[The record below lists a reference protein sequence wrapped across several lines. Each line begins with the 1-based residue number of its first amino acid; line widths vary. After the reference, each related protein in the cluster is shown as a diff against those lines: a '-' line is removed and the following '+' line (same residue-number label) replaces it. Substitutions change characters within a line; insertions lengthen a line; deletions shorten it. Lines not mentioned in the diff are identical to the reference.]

1 MKTVQECF
9 REVKEESLI
18 RYYLYKYP
26 ISIDEIANED
36 LTVKAAKELIWDK
49 LRKYIER
56 LRNVEIEKS
65 KDGEDC
71 ILFYHKKM
79 EKGFPDD
86 TSSLVCLNELIEKQ
100 EEADTYDYI
109 FTKHAE
115 ILSFYVADTEM
126 TQEHMIP
133 LLTDVM
139 HTASIFGFEQERLQE
154 EIEKILEVAGKTE
167 NGNTVYYSLD
177 DIRAELGL
185 KKEEEDPMEDELW
198 RNAARASF
206 EYDRYCK
213 KRELK
218 ALCCNISEY
227 S

>member
-1 MKTVQECF
+1 M
-9 REVKEESLI
+9 
-18 RYYLYKYP
+18 
-26 ISIDEIANED
+26 DEIANKD
-36 LTVKAAKELIWDK
+36 LTVKAAKEHVWDK

-56 LRNVEIEKS
+56 LRNIEIEKS

-79 EKGFPDD
+79 DKGFTDD
-86 TSSLVCLNELIEKQ
+86 TSSLVYLNELIEKQ
-100 EEADTYDYI
+100 EEANTYDYI

-115 ILSFYVADTEM
+115 ILGFYVADTEM

-154 EIEKILEVAGKTE
+154 EIEKILEAAEKTE

-177 DIRAELGL
+177 DIREKWGM
-185 KKEEEDPMEDELW
+185 KKEEEDPMEDELR
-198 RNAARASF
+198 RNVDRASF

-213 KRELK
+213 KKELRK
-218 ALCCNISEY
+218 LFNAIAK
-227 S
+227 

>member
-1 MKTVQECF
+1 MKTLQECF
-9 REVKEESLI
+9 REVNEESLI

-26 ISIDEIANED
+26 INLDEIANED
-36 LTVKAAKELIWDK
+36 LTVKAAKEYVWDK

-56 LRNVEIEKS
+56 LRKIEIEK
-65 KDGEDC
+65 KQDGEDC
-71 ILFYHKKM
+71 VLFYHKKM
-79 EKGFPDD
+79 ENGFSED
-86 TSSLVCLNELIEKQ
+86 TSSLVYLNELIEKI
-100 EEADTYDYI
+100 EEVDTYDYI

-115 ILSFYVADTEM
+115 ILGFYVADTEM

-154 EIEKILEVAGKTE
+154 EIEKILEAAEKTE

-177 DIRAELGL
+177 DIREKLGL
-185 KKEEEDPMEDELW
+185 KKEEEDPMEDELR
-198 RNAARASF
+198 RNVARASF

-213 KRELK
+213 KREL
-218 ALCCNISEY
+218 CNLKNMFNR
-227 S
+227 

>member
-9 REVKEESLI
+9 REVNEESLI

-26 ISIDEIANED
+26 INLDEIANED

-56 LRNVEIEKS
+56 LRNIEIEKS
-65 KDGEDC
+65 KDREDC

-86 TSSLVCLNELIEKQ
+86 TSSLVYLNELIEK
-100 EEADTYDYI
+100 EDEADTYDYI

-115 ILSFYVADTEM
+115 ILGFYVADTEM
-126 TQEHMIP
+126 TQEHMIQ

-139 HTASIFGFEQERLQE
+139 NTASIFGF
-154 EIEKILEVAGKTE
+154 
-167 NGNTVYYSLD
+167 
-177 DIRAELGL
+177 
-185 KKEEEDPMEDELW
+185 
-198 RNAARASF
+198 
-206 EYDRYCK
+206 
-213 KRELK
+213 
-218 ALCCNISEY
+218 
-227 S
+227 

>member
-9 REVKEESLI
+9 REVNEESLI

-26 ISIDEIANED
+26 INLNEIANED

-56 LRNVEIEKS
+56 LRNIDIEKFR
-65 KDGEDC
+65 DGEEC

-86 TSSLVCLNELIEKQ
+86 TSSLVYLNELIEKQ

-115 ILSFYVADTEM
+115 ILGFYVADTEM

-154 EIEKILEVAGKTE
+154 EIEKILEAAEKTE

-177 DIRAELGL
+177 DIREKLGL
-185 KKEEEDPMEDELW
+185 KKEEEDPMEDELR
-198 RNAARASF
+198 RNVARASF

-218 ALCCNISEY
+218 ALFDKISR
-227 S
+227 

>member
-9 REVKEESLI
+9 REVNEESLI
-18 RYYLYKYP
+18 KYYLYKYP
-26 ISIDEIANED
+26 INLDEIANED

-56 LRNVEIEKS
+56 LRNIDIEKS
-65 KDGEDC
+65 RDGEDC

-79 EKGFPDD
+79 ENGFSDD
-86 TSSLVCLNELIEKQ
+86 TSSLVHLNELIEKE

-115 ILSFYVADTEM
+115 ILGFYVADTEM

-154 EIEKILEVAGKTE
+154 EVEKLLETAEKTE
-167 NGNTVYYSLD
+167 SGNTVYYSLD
-177 DIRAELGL
+177 DIRKKLGL
-185 KKEEEDPMEDELW
+185 KKEEEDPMEDELR
-198 RNAARASF
+198 RNVNRASF
-206 EYDRYCK
+206 EYDEYCK
-213 KRELK
+213 KKELRELLK
-218 ALCCNISEY
+218 KISI
-227 S
+227 

>member
-9 REVKEESLI
+9 REVNEESLI
-18 RYYLYKYP
+18 RCYLYKYP
-26 ISIDEIANED
+26 INLDEIANKD
-36 LTVKAAKELIWDK
+36 LTVKAAKEHVWDK

-56 LRNVEIEKS
+56 LRNIDIEKS
-65 KDGEDC
+65 KDSEEG

-79 EKGFPDD
+79 ENGFPDD
-86 TSSLVCLNELIEKQ
+86 TSSLVYLNELMEKD

-115 ILSFYVADTEM
+115 ILGFYVADTEM

-154 EIEKILEVAGKTE
+154 EIEKILEAAEETE
-167 NGNTVYYSLD
+167 NRNTVYYSLD
-177 DIRAELGL
+177 DIREKLGL

-198 RNAARASF
+198 RNVARASF

-213 KRELK
+213 KKELRNLK
-218 ALCCNISEY
+218 NMFNK
-227 S
+227 

>member
-1 MKTVQECF
+1 MKTVQEYF
-9 REVKEESLI
+9 RELNEESLI

-26 ISIDEIANED
+26 INLDEIENED

-56 LRNVEIEKS
+56 LRNIDTEKS

-79 EKGFPDD
+79 ENGFPDD
-86 TSSLVCLNELIEKQ
+86 TSSLVYLNELMEKE
-100 EEADTYDYI
+100 EEADIYDYI
-109 FTKHAE
+109 FTRHAE
-115 ILSFYVADTEM
+115 ILGFYVADTEM

-139 HTASIFGFEQERLQE
+139 HTASIFGFEQERLQDE
-154 EIEKILEVAGKTE
+154 VKKLLETAEKTE
-167 NGNTVYYSLD
+167 NGNTVYYRLD
-177 DIRAELGL
+177 DIREEWGL
-185 KKEEEDPMEDELW
+185 KKEEEDPTEDEL
-198 RNAARASF
+198 RRAVTRASF

-218 ALCCNISEY
+218 ALICNINIPR
-227 S
+227 

>member
-9 REVKEESLI
+9 REVNEESLI

-26 ISIDEIANED
+26 ISLDEIANED
-36 LTVKAAKELIWDK
+36 LTVKAAKEHVWDK

-56 LRNVEIEKS
+56 LRNIDIEKS
-65 KDGEDC
+65 RDGEDC

-79 EKGFPDD
+79 DKGFTDD
-86 TSSLVCLNELIEKQ
+86 TSSLVYLNELIEKQ
-100 EEADTYDYI
+100 EEANTYDYI

-115 ILSFYVADTEM
+115 ILGFYVADTEM

-154 EIEKILEVAGKTE
+154 EVEKLLETAEKTE

-177 DIRAELGL
+177 DIRAKLGL
-185 KKEEEDPMEDELW
+185 KKEEEDPMEDEL
-198 RNAARASF
+198 RRAVARASF

-213 KRELK
+213 EKELK
-218 ALCCNISEY
+218 ALFSKISK
-227 S
+227 